1 MKALTIGGAMVDTI
15 AIIRS
20 EQIERMEMRNA
31 DISFLLLEE
40 GRKTEATDISTHCGG
55 GAVNAAVA
63 MARLG
68 HDVSTLIKLGQDD
81 RADIVLSKLSDEGV
95 SSRWAIRDAAAPTG
109 ASVMV
114 ASHDRNAAIFTFRGA
129 NTLLK
134 PSDLRKDAFAVD
146 LVYATGLSN
155 ESADCFPD
163 IVAAAK
169 AQGAKIAVNPG
180 IRQLSARH
188 DAFHGCLASID
199 MLAINRVEADTLVP
213 TLISRFGEG
222 GPALPLELDEMPP
235 ALVGRGLE
243 GGGFQMTLAGFFTAL
258 LELGVGVIVVTDGRD
273 GAYLGSADGIHH
285 CPVAPADVVGTAG
298 AGDAFSSTLAAG
310 LADGL
315 DAATALKRASLN
327 AASVIGHIDTQTGL
341 LTNEAL
347 DGRVAEHDG
356 DLIVRHWP
364 I

>member
-40 GRKTEATDISTHCGG
+40 GRKTEATEISTHCGG

-68 HDVSTLIKLGQDD
+68 HDVSTLVKLGQDD

-95 SSRWAIRDAAAPTG
+95 STRWASRTPEAPTG
-109 ASVMV
+109 AAVMV

-129 NTLLK
+129 NTLIRPNDLK
-134 PSDLRKDAFAVD
+134 ADAFAVD
-146 LVYATGLSN
+146 LVYVTGLSN

-169 AQGAKIAVNPG
+169 SHKAKVAVNPG

-188 DAFHGCLASID
+188 DAFHDCLAAID

-222 GPALPLELDEMPP
+222 GPSLPLEPDETPP
-235 ALVGRGLE
+235 ALVGRGFE
-243 GGGFQMTLAGFFTAL
+243 GGGFQMTMTGFFAAL
-258 LELGVGVIVVTDGRD
+258 LELGVGAVVVTDGRN
-273 GAYLGSADGIHH
+273 GAYLASGNGIVY
-285 CPVAPADVVGTAG
+285 CPVSSAEVVGTAG

-315 DAATALKRASLN
+315 EAETALVRATLN

-341 LTNEAL
+341 LDHAAL
-347 DGRVAEHDG
+347 DERAQAG
-356 DLIVRHWP
+356 DHNLTTRAWDI
-364 I
+364 